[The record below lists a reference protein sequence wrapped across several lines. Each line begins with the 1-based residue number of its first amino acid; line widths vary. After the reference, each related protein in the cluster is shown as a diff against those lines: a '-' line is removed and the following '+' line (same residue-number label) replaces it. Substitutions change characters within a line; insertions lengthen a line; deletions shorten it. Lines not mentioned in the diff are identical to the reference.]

1 MQKLVN
7 YNLNNNIIVL
17 YNCLRVWQPHILARH
32 NKVRLIELTIK
43 VRFVIEKS
51 LRDAFRQA

>member
-51 LRDAFRQA
+51 LRNAFRQA